1 MHPSS
6 WISGPPTVQSSSIPL
21 TILKHTST
29 ISVPASQSRPKSP
42 PASSTAA
49 ERLPFVFAKH
59 AEAITLLMEG
69 RLNPAGTNVMSGLRE
84 DAIKLLELN
93 GWGWPAALDEPY
105 PEVTF
110 GGLKYERVTAE

>member
-1 MHPSS
+1 
-6 WISGPPTVQSSSIPL
+6 L
-21 TILKHTST
+21 LL
-29 ISVPASQSRPKSP
+29 KSP

-59 AEAITLLMEG
+59 VEAITVLMEG
-69 RLNPAGTNVMSGLRE
+69 HLNPAGANAMSGLRE
-84 DAIKLLELN
+84 DAMKLLELN

-105 PEVTF
+105 PEVSL